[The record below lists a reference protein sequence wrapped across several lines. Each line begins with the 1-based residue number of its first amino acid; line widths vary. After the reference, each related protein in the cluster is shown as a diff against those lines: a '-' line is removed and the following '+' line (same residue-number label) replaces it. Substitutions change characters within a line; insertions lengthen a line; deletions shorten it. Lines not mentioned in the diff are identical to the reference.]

1 MHSSIVLGMTIFAD
15 CKVCESVTVHPK
27 VYIWYI
33 YIYLY
38 MQCKWHTP
46 YIIVYVQVWHTGVDL
61 WKRCKH
67 RALNKIWYKKDVLN
81 KS

>member
-1 MHSSIVLGMTIFAD
+1 MHCSIVLGMAIVAD
-15 CKVCESVTVHPK
+15 CKVYELVTVCTK
-27 VYIWYI
+27 VYKSHI
-33 YIYLY
+33 Y

-67 RALNKIWYKKDVLN
+67 RALDKIWYQKDVLN
-81 KS
+81 KR